1 MSEPTGTTEV
11 GSHRAAP
18 IVGAGRAPALTA
30 RGVTKTY
37 TAAPV
42 LLDAELQLS
51 FGEVHALLGGN
62 GSGKSTMIKILAG
75 VVGADPGGTVEVAGG
90 AEPTDLT
97 RWSAAEA
104 RRHHLRFIHQD
115 LGLVPDLTVAEN
127 LFIEASLH
135 ARRGLVS
142 WSRLR
147 RDAEDVLARFDLD
160 LAPEALVSTL
170 SLAEQTL
177 LAAARALHDVEP
189 GGRAIVVL
197 DEPTAALPSGQAD
210 ELMSAIRRYADE
222 GHAILVVTHR
232 LGEVV
237 AVCDR
242 ITVLRQG
249 RVAATGPL
257 ADRTEDDLGSLI
269 TGVDAATEQRTAR
282 ATEPHAG
289 GAHDGLRLQGV
300 RTDTLEGIDL
310 EVRPGEIVGLVDAG
324 GLTGSRVLR
333 TVFGLE
339 RLTGGTVS
347 LGGRPL
353 RLRNPG
359 RAMAHGVAYLPGQRL
374 REALFPGLS
383 VGENVLLASLPAHRR
398 GGLLSIRRQRSAAA
412 DAVRRFRVHP
422 ADATAEV
429 TSLSGGNQQK
439 VSVARWMVREPRC
452 LLLEEPTQGVDIG
465 ARAEIWALIADA
477 VDGGAAALV
486 VSSDYQELA
495 THCRRVVVYARGRH
509 VTTLT
514 GADLTVPAI
523 AEVVHHA

>member
-1 MSEPTGTTEV
+1 MVEAAAVEGT
-11 GSHRAAP
+11 
-18 IVGAGRAPALTA
+18 VGAGTMPALTA

-37 TAAPV
+37 TVAPV
-42 LLDAELQLS
+42 LLDAELHLS
-51 FGEVHALLGGN
+51 YGEVHALLGGN

-75 VVGADPGGTVEVAGG
+75 VVAADPGGILTTGGDTV
-90 AEPTDLT
+90 DL
-97 RWSAAEA
+97 RKWSPAEA

-127 LFIEASLH
+127 LFLESSLH
-135 ARRGLVS
+135 ARGGLVS
-142 WSRLR
+142 WSRLG
-147 RDAEDVLARFDLD
+147 RDAAAVLARFNLALD
-160 LAPEALVSTL
+160 PTAVL
-170 SLAEQTL
+170 SSLTLAEQTL
-177 LAAARALHDVEP
+177 LAAARALHDVDPET
-189 GGRAIVVL
+189 RAIVVL
-197 DEPTAALPSGQAD
+197 DEPTAALPSHQA
-210 ELMSAIRRYADE
+210 EVLMQGIRRYADE

-242 ITVLRQG
+242 ITVMRQG
-249 RVAATGPL
+249 RVAASVPL

-269 TGVDAATEQRTAR
+269 TGVDAATEQRTDHA
-282 ATEPHAG
+282 AEVEPDEH
-289 GAHDGLRLQGV
+289 HEGLRLDSV
-300 RTDTLEGIDL
+300 STAAFDDVSI
-310 EVRPGEIVGLVDAG
+310 EVRPGEVVGIVDAG
-324 GLTGSRVLR
+324 GRTGSAILR

-339 RLTGGTVS
+339 RLTGGTIA
-347 LGGRPL
+347 LGGKPM

-359 RAMAHGVAYLPGQRL
+359 RAMARGIAYLPGQRL

-383 VGENVLLASLPAHRR
+383 VGANVLLASLPEHRR
-398 GGLLSIRRQRSAAA
+398 LGLLSAGKERRAAQ
-412 DAVRRFRVHP
+412 DAVTRFRVQP

-439 VSVARWMVREPRC
+439 VSVARWMVRKPRC
-452 LLLEEPTQGVDIG
+452 LLLEEPTQGVDVG
-465 ARAEIWALIADA
+465 ARAEIWSLIAEA
-477 VDGGAAALV
+477 VRGGAAVLV

-514 GADLTVPAI
+514 GTGLTVPAI